1 VSASTTTPPF
11 VARERWFRKVEA
23 PAAIKPAGPEGD
35 AEARRVSAAVARG
48 DEAAFR
54 ELYDRYHGRLFRLAL
69 VVGRGDETLAQEVA
83 QAAMLTAAA
92 KLKAVESEAHLW
104 NWLARVARQK
114 VAKARRQES
123 DGLLVSLELLPETA
137 ARADDEAVLEWKLD
151 AALGAL
157 DEDDRK
163 MVERFYFEGFSQK
176 QMAEEL
182 QTTAKAVAGRLER
195 ARAKL
200 RALIQRKGNDES

>member
-1 VSASTTTPPF
+1 M
-11 VARERWFRKVEA
+11 ARERWFRKVEA